1 MIDVTVLLLDGTF
14 SSTAVGP
21 MEVFR
26 HAGSLWNVLTGK
38 RPAPHF
44 KVTTASADGRAV
56 CCDGQIRIRPNAAIA
71 AIRKTDIIFIPTTGL
86 SLDDVV
92 ERNAPVVPWLR
103 RWHKRGAAIASV
115 CSGVGLTAATGLLDG
130 KRATTHWGLAER
142 FREKY
147 PKVKWMPELMVTEDS
162 GFYCG
167 GGVHAALDLS
177 LYLVEKFC
185 GHDIA
190 MQSAKALLID
200 TPRAWQAG
208 FGIVPLKTEHS
219 DDSIATAQEWLHQ
232 NFHGTFPL
240 EAAFSRATIAPCRR
254 SVAPSAI
261 KMPRSF
267 GNSLSGTL
275 ESAPALTAKGSERS
289 LGRTRVGE
297 CREKVPTLRRIIYVQ
312 AGGGMLVRKPARG
325 IRSVGA
331 IASPLCRLPL

>member
-1 MIDVTVLLLDGTF
+1 LIDVTVLLLDGTF

-44 KVTTASADGRAV
+44 EVTTASADGRAV
-56 CCDGQIRIRPNAAIA
+56 FCDGQIRIRPNAAIA
-71 AIRKTDIIFIPTTGL
+71 AIRKTDLIFIPTTGL

-92 ERNAPVVPWLR
+92 ERNAPVIPWLR

-147 PKVKWMPELMVTEDS
+147 PRVKWMPELMVTEDS
-162 GFYCG
+162 GFFCG

-219 DDSIATAQEWLHQ
+219 DDSIASAQEWLHQ
-232 NFHGTFPL
+232 NFHRTFPL
-240 EAAFSRATIAPCRR
+240 EAPAHRVGMSPRNFVRRFKQATGDSPLIYLQKLRVAAAKRLLESDHRTVQEVSGAVGYQDAAFFRQLFERHTGAS
-254 SVAPSAI
+254 PSAY
-261 KMPRSF
+261 RQRF
-267 GNSLSGTL
+267 G
-275 ESAPALTAKGSERS
+275 
-289 LGRTRVGE
+289 V
-297 CREKVPTLRRIIYVQ
+297 
-312 AGGGMLVRKPARG
+312 
-325 IRSVGA
+325 
-331 IASPLCRLPL
+331 